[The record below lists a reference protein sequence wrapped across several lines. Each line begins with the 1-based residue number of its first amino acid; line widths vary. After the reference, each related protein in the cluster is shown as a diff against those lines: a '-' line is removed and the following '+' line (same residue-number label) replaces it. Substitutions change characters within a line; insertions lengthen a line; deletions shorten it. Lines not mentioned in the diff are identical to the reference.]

1 MPKGNSGFPF
11 SGRDDMPLKYPKQL
25 RYAEINAS
33 PHVIQVAFEEVHQID
48 FPLKGTWA
56 REFFRNENPVVL
68 EIGCGRGEYT
78 LALAQRSP
86 DKNFLG
92 LDMKGAR
99 IWRGCRNIDAL
110 GLKNAG
116 FVRSRGEFLL
126 SLFAPGELSEIWIT
140 FPDPHFKKPRRRLI
154 APMYL
159 GWYHQLL
166 PPNGLLHLKTD
177 SSVLHDVLI
186 EDAENGGFRIESHTL
201 DIQGDLASG
210 SPRISP
216 VVAGDLQIKTTYEE
230 RWVREGKR
238 IKYVRLRRQGEGPES
253 G

>member
-1 MPKGNSGFPF
+1 
-11 SGRDDMPLKYPKQL
+11 MPLKYPKQL

-33 PHVIQVAFEEVHQID
+33 PHVIQVAFEEVHQVD
-48 FPLKGTWA
+48 FPLKGAWT
-56 REFFRNENPVVL
+56 REFFHNENPLVL

-86 DKNFLG
+86 GKNFLG

-99 IWRGCRNIDAL
+99 IWRGCRNIEAL

-126 SLFAPGELSEIWIT
+126 SLFAPGELSEIWVT

-166 PPNGLLHLKTD
+166 PHGGLLHLKTD
-177 SSVLHDVLI
+177 SSILHDVLV
-186 EDAENGGFRIESHTL
+186 EDAEKSGFAIETHSM
-201 DIQGDLASG
+201 DIHSDLASANPG
-210 SPRISP
+210 IPAS
-216 VVAGDLQIKTTYEE
+216 VAGDLQIRTTYED
-230 RWVREGKR
+230 RFMREGKR
-238 IKYVRLRRQGEGPES
+238 IKYVRLRRGAERPEPRS
-253 G
+253 D